1 MLILGHN
8 SCPWAQSREGRT
20 SKKRVLLVSRVVI
33 ATSTLHREQLTV
45 CMDEANTLT
54 TEVKCNPLIKP
65 LHRSS
70 VSSLHKQ
77 NPPLPI
83 WLSSQVL
90 HAHLIND
97 LLFTKLPVKLTEIF
111 FETYIATYI
120 CHYLYLFH
128 TTRF

>member
-8 SCPWAQSREGRT
+8 SCPWAKSTEGRT
-20 SKKRVLLVSRVVI
+20 SRVLVSRVVKAI
-33 ATSTLHREQLTV
+33 STLHREQLTV
-45 CMDEANTLT
+45 FMDKANTLIT
-54 TEVKCNPLIKP
+54 AVKCNTLIKP
-65 LHRSS
+65 LNWSS

-97 LLFTKLPVKLTEIF
+97 LLFTKLPVRFTSIL
-111 FETYIATYI
+111 FETYIAIYI